1 VTRIRCHTI
10 QNAPGASR
18 PLLEQVI
25 QFSPTGRLLNLAAP
39 APAPAG
45 RG

>member
-1 VTRIRCHTI
+1 VTRIRSHMI
-10 QNAPGASR
+10 QNVPGAPR
-18 PLLEQVI
+18 PLLDQVI

-45 RG
+45 RE